1 MSSLSAKDR
10 VSLCSFTFSDGRR
23 CRTPRTGKNPR
34 FCFYHAQK
42 EARARAAKKLG
53 KDLAYFYSGDYL
65 SACDLSAALARLIPA
80 VVRGDVKPKTAHT
93 VAYLAQTLMQAI
105 HLSKHEYINAFGT
118 DAWRKSVRTSVNG
131 NRDYLFPPDPEPEQ
145 SESPQPQPQPA
156 QRQTQP
162 PQPAPSPHTPMPRTS
177 SEFVQHV
184 VASLQAGSLPATP
197 HVQPA
202 PPTPQPVETPVNCH
216 SERAET
222 PVNCHSE
229 RSEEPAF
236 SASRAGH
243 SPLVTHHSPLPQAE
257 GSSPFPPTELPDH
270 LAGNPVR
277 TVAAS
282 LDPAAHTAPNY
293 AVCHPERSEG
303 SHPIPATQSARS
315 VVPAA
320 QPDDPPRTGPLTP
333 QPALNR
339 DPHALHFDHNY
350 RLRIDG
356 KPF

>member
-42 EARARAAKKLG
+42 EARARATKKLG
-53 KDLAYFYSGDYL
+53 KDLAYFFSGDYL
-65 SACDLSAALARLIPA
+65 SACDLSTALGRLIPA

-118 DAWRKSVRTSVNG
+118 DGWRDSVRTSVNG
-131 NRDYLFPPDPEPEQ
+131 NRDYLFPPDPEPQQ

-162 PQPAPSPHTPMPRTS
+162 PQPAPSPHTPMPPTS
-177 SEFVQHV
+177 TEFVQHV
-184 VASLQAGSLPATP
+184 VAGLQTGSLPATP

-202 PPTPQPVETPVNCH
+202 PPNHQAAETPVNCH

-229 RSEEPAF
+229 RSDERPTSGASPESYREEPAF
-236 SASRAGH
+236 SAPRAGH
-243 SPLVTHHSPLPQAE
+243 SPFVTRHFPKPKDYRLCRLPNFALPPTTPPATLSVTKDPASIPPYQAPTRPIPFPQTNSLGALRQPLSRTTHHEPIDPFRTLPQIGTPAH
-257 GSSPFPPTELPDH
+257 STSTII
-270 LAGNPVR
+270 
-277 TVAAS
+277 TAS
-282 LDPAAHTAPNY
+282 A
-293 AVCHPERSEG
+293 
-303 SHPIPATQSARS
+303 
-315 VVPAA
+315 
-320 QPDDPPRTGPLTP
+320 
-333 QPALNR
+333 
-339 DPHALHFDHNY
+339 
-350 RLRIDG
+350 
-356 KPF
+356 